1 MERYIYSPVTA
12 RPRIHIVIAPAPRLA
27 APAAGC
33 AWQLGMM
40 PAMVRSAA
48 LLLCV
53 ALTAAS
59 LQSFPSP
66 LAPHSG
72 RACPALSGRG
82 CSACIAATDG
92 RCPGHW
98 CDQPCVHTSQGA
110 GKGRKEDCF
119 PANWWATQKH
129 TYPKV
134 TCTGNGTG
142 CHRVCGTPPAPAPPA
157 PSPSPH
163 PGPVPPPADVA
174 TATYLTDYPN
184 AVCLD
189 GSPGYYVCAHCTPRP
204 FQCFLGQLPATLAF
218 VHTISIPRYVCL
230 SELHLTVHQ
239 FGLAVVPPP
248 CASWGQ
254 RNKMGLSYPRGRLV
268 R

>member
-1 MERYIYSPVTA
+1 MCFGKNEVSSKVEFGLA
-12 RPRIHIVIAPAPRLA
+12 MAGRL
-27 APAAGC
+27 
-33 AWQLGMM
+33 QLGMV
-40 PAMVRSAA
+40 PVMVRSAV
-48 LLLCV
+48 LLLFV

-72 RACPALSGRG
+72 RACPALSGKG
-82 CSACIAATDG
+82 CSACVAAPTDG

-98 CDQPCVHTSQGA
+98 CDQPCVHTSQGV
-110 GKGRKEDCF
+110 GKGRKGDCF

-142 CHRVCGTPPAPAPPA
+142 CRRVCGTPAPAPPA
-157 PSPSPH
+157 PPPCPH

-204 FQCFLGQLPATLAF
+204 SMLSRSIACHARVGVVT
-218 VHTISIPRYVCL
+218 VHTTSVL

-248 CASWGQ
+248 RASWCQ
-254 RNKMGLSYPRGRLV
+254 CNKMGLSYPRGRLV